1 MGFSKGA
8 ERVLRAFLVFANMAT
23 RNTLLHDFARLNSPF
38 REIIDGTWNW
48 KNCAAVFGL
57 CAGFAAPILGSIV
70 TAISW
75 FKDPSWHGLSLHQAG
90 TTLFVLTLPLLILG
104 AHCLDL
110 LDKEK
115 NVYASVSRR
124 RCD

>member
-1 MGFSKGA
+1 M
-8 ERVLRAFLVFANMAT
+8 VT
-23 RNTLLHDFARLNSPF
+23 RNILPHDFATLDSSF
-38 REIIDGTWNW
+38 REIIEGTWSW
-48 KNCAAVFGL
+48 KNCTAVFGL
-57 CAGFAAPILGSIV
+57 CTGFAAPILGSIL

-75 FKDPSWHGLSLHQAG
+75 FKDPSWHHVTLHQAG

-115 NVYASVSRR
+115 KFTHLSHRDDAI
-124 RCD
+124 DW

>member
-1 MGFSKGA
+1 M
-8 ERVLRAFLVFANMAT
+8 LRAFLIFANMVT
-23 RNTLLHDFARLNSPF
+23 RNILPHDFTTLDSSF
-38 REIIDGTWNW
+38 REIIDGTWSW

-57 CAGFAAPILGSIV
+57 CAGFAAPIVGSILP
-70 TAISW
+70 AISW
-75 FKDPSWHGLSLHQAG
+75 FKDPSWHHVTLHQAG

-115 NVYASVSRR
+115 KFTHLSHRDDAS
-124 RCD
+124 DW